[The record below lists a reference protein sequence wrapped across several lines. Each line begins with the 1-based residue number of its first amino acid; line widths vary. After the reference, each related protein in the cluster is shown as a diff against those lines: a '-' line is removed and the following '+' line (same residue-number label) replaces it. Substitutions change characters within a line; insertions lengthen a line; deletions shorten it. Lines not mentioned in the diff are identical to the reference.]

1 MALCFSAVRAL
12 LLLLLPLSALA
23 DPPGKAEFDEA
34 KRLFDAGRSSKAL
47 PLFEKAVELSNRRAS
62 TILALALCERELEM
76 YEQALK
82 HLDEYLEVV
91 PAERDNYREM
101 RAELEAKVSTIE
113 VKPPP
118 PPPPPP
124 IEASPPPPAIV
135 TPPAPVEEDGSGPSA
150 LKVTLLSAGGAA
162 VVTGVVFAVL
172 AARAEADVKSRV
184 EEGVGPARAVED
196 RAAEGFRF
204 AVTADVLLIAG
215 VVAGGV
221 GLFVD

>member
-1 MALCFSAVRAL
+1 MAVCSAPVRAL
-12 LLLLLPLSALA
+12 LLLLLPLSAFA
-23 DPPGKAEFDEA
+23 QPPGKAEFDEA
-34 KRLFDAGRSSKAL
+34 KRLFDSGRAAKAL
-47 PLFEKAVELSNRRAS
+47 PLFEKAVELSNRRPS
-62 TILALALCERELEM
+62 TILALALCEKELEM
-76 YEQALK
+76 YAEALK
-82 HLDEYLEVV
+82 HLDEYLELT
-91 PAERDNYREM
+91 PADRDQHQKM

-118 PPPPPP
+118 PPPP
-124 IEASPPPPAIV
+124 IEASPPPPAIA
-135 TPPAPVEEDGSGPSA
+135 TPPPPVEEGGSGPSA
-150 LKVTLLSAGGAA
+150 LKVSLLSAGGAA

-184 EEGVGPARAVED
+184 EEGRGPARAVED